1 MLALMHQAQAKNGGA
16 KAALDMLN
24 GLNNIDIK
32 VNGDLCTTDATDTT
46 DSYAIQDVPATCSGA
61 PEGRLVLLRHGQTAW
76 SESGQ
81 HTGRTDIPL
90 TQVGRNQAISA
101 GARIRQAFPNG
112 FSEDC
117 QFVSPLIRARLTAQL
132 AGFSHCT
139 PLEYAAE
146 WDYGCAE
153 GRTRKD
159 VSALS
164 GVESWDVWKDGPK
177 ALPDFMSDSCQE
189 ILPSGETVKVVR
201 SNGESLQEVSNRT
214 QKIIDSV
221 FPKLKSGKDVII
233 VAHAHILRI
242 LATRW
247 LGVDAQQAR
256 LLRLDTA
263 HYSAL
268 GTYKG
273 DRVIV
278 RWNC

>member
-1 MLALMHQAQAKNGGA
+1 MLNSIDVDVNGGSFSA
-16 KAALDMLN
+16 
-24 GLNNIDIK
+24 
-32 VNGDLCTTDATDTT
+32 

-61 PEGRLVLLRHGQTAW
+61 PEGRLVLLRHGQTVW
-76 SESGQ
+76 SESSQ

-90 TQVGRNQAISA
+90 TQVGRDQAISA

-112 FSEDC
+112 FSQDC
-117 QFVSPLIRARLTAQL
+117 QFVSPLIRARQTAQL
-132 AGFSHCT
+132 AGFTHCR
-139 PLEYAAE
+139 PLESAAE

-177 ALPDFMSDSCQE
+177 ALPDFMSDSSE
-189 ILPSGETVKVVR
+189 EVLPSGETVKVVR
-201 SNGESLQEVSNRT
+201 SNGESLQDVSNRT

-221 FPKLKSGKDVII
+221 LPKLKSGKDVII

-247 LGVDAQQAR
+247 LGVDASYAR

>member
-1 MLALMHQAQAKNGGA
+1 MLNSIDIDVNGGSFS
-16 KAALDMLN
+16 
-24 GLNNIDIK
+24 G
-32 VNGDLCTTDATDTT
+32 
-46 DSYAIQDVPATCSGA
+46 DSYEIQDVPATCGGA
-61 PEGRLVLLRHGQTAW
+61 PEGRLVLLRHGQTIW

-90 TQVGRNQAISA
+90 TQIGCSQAVYA
-101 GARIRQAFPNG
+101 GERIRQAFPKG
-112 FSEDC
+112 FDADC
-117 QFVSPLIRARLTAQL
+117 QFVSPLVRARQTAQL
-132 AGFSHCT
+132 AGFTHCT

-164 GVESWDVWKDGPK
+164 GVESWDVWRDGPK
-177 ALPDFMSDSCQE
+177 ALPEFMSDSCE
-189 ILPSGETVKVVR
+189 ESLPSGETVKVVR
-201 SNGESLQEVSNRT
+201 CNGESLQDVSDRT

-221 FPKLKSGKDVII
+221 LPKLKSGKDVII
-233 VAHAHILRI
+233 VAHAHVLRI
-242 LATRW
+242 LAMRW
-247 LGVDAQQAR
+247 LGVDASQAR

>member
-1 MLALMHQAQAKNGGA
+1 M
-16 KAALDMLN
+16 
-24 GLNNIDIK
+24 
-32 VNGDLCTTDATDTT
+32 
-46 DSYAIQDVPATCSGA
+46 
-61 PEGRLVLLRHGQTAW
+61 
-76 SESGQ
+76 
-81 HTGRTDIPL
+81 
-90 TQVGRNQAISA
+90 
-101 GARIRQAFPNG
+101 
-112 FSEDC
+112 
-117 QFVSPLIRARLTAQL
+117 
-132 AGFSHCT
+132 
-139 PLEYAAE
+139 
-146 WDYGCAE
+146 
-153 GRTRKD
+153 
-159 VSALS
+159 SALS

-221 FPKLKSGKDVII
+221 LPKLKSGKDVII